1 MLQLVPD
8 GPEHI
13 SCFAHM
19 LQLCVKDGINASR
32 QVARAIAKVV
42 RIVNHVKKS
51 AKATEKFESLFDK
64 VLISKNETRNLQ
76 LKMVQRAIEIDVNEA
91 LEKREF

>member
-1 MLQLVPD
+1 
-8 GPEHI
+8 
-13 SCFAHM
+13 M

-64 VLISKNETRNLQ
+64 VLISKNETQNLQ

-91 LEKREF
+91 LKREF